1 MQKNLMAVLPCLA
14 LLLPSVHTHAQVRS
28 SQGYSDW
35 TLSCGEFFAIQ
46 YEVLSDENLPRAA
59 QLGLVSFFET
69 KVKEDCSNKILS

>member
-1 MQKNLMAVLPCLA
+1 
-14 LLLPSVHTHAQVRS
+14 
-28 SQGYSDW
+28 
-35 TLSCGEFFAIQ
+35 LSCGEFFAIQ